1 MPLPAAALIIRKKT
15 IQGFTVTDSPAPRPS
30 PAGPSARARAMD
42 EALDWLVRL
51 QCADAEDTQAFAAWL
66 SAAPEN
72 AEAFVAAE
80 ALWNGAPL
88 HQLAT
93 QMYQQQRRSWRGRLR
108 SHWKPLATAA
118 LLLAGLCTLG
128 NLPMRLQADHLT
140 VVGERQRLQLDDGA
154 NVLLNT
160 DTAFASEHH
169 DGRQVARL
177 LQGEAYFQVAGGA
190 RRPLEV
196 QAGPLRAQVRD
207 TDFAVRYL
215 DGEAQVRVQ
224 RGDID
229 LQGDRDQRI
238 SLGAGESISVGPHG
252 FGQRQRPDLHKDL
265 AWVDGRLVFENCP
278 LSQVL
283 AELRRYYPGWIINRN
298 RQLENVTVTGNYRL
312 DQPLET
318 LRALAHITSAR
329 LHEYPALV
337 ILN

>member
-1 MPLPAAALIIRKKT
+1 M
-15 IQGFTVTDSPAPRPS
+15 TDSPAPRP
-30 PAGPSARARAMD
+30 PTAGPDARARAMD

-51 QCADAEDTQAFAAWL
+51 QCATEADTLAFEQWL

-72 AEAFVAAE
+72 AVAYVEAE
-80 ALWNGAPL
+80 ALWNGTPVRQA
-88 HQLAT
+88 AT
-93 QMYQQQRRSWRGRLR
+93 QMHQVRRRSVRGRLR
-108 SHWKPLATAA
+108 AHWKPLATAA
-118 LLLAGLCTLG
+118 VLLVGLFTVG

-154 NVLLNT
+154 KVLLNT
-160 DTAFASEHH
+160 NSAFASDVRE
-169 DGRQVARL
+169 GRQVARL
-177 LQGEAYFQVAGGA
+177 LQGEAYFQVPGGTQP
-190 RRPLEV
+190 PLEV

-224 RGDID
+224 RGDVD
-229 LQGDRDQRI
+229 LQAASDQRI
-238 SLGAGESISVGPHG
+238 RLSAGDSISVGPQG
-252 FGQRQRPDLHKDL
+252 FGQRQRPDMHKDL

-283 AELRRYYPGWIINRN
+283 AEVRRYYPGWIINRN
-298 RQLENVTVTGNYRL
+298 AHLEDMAVTGNYRL

-318 LRALAHITSAR
+318 LRALAHITSTR

>member
-1 MPLPAAALIIRKKT
+1 M
-15 IQGFTVTDSPAPRPS
+15 TDSPAPRP
-30 PAGPSARARAMD
+30 PTAGPDARARAMD

-51 QCADAEDTQAFAAWL
+51 QCATEADTLAFEQWL

-72 AEAFVAAE
+72 AVAYVEAE
-80 ALWNGAPL
+80 ALWNGTPVRQA
-88 HQLAT
+88 AT
-93 QMYQQQRRSWRGRLR
+93 QMHQVRRRSVRGRLR
-108 SHWKPLATAA
+108 AHWKPLATAA
-118 LLLAGLCTLG
+118 VLLVGLFTVG

-154 NVLLNT
+154 KVLLNT
-160 DTAFASEHH
+160 NSAFASDVRE
-169 DGRQVARL
+169 GRQVARL
-177 LQGEAYFQVAGGA
+177 LQGEAYFQVPGGTQP
-190 RRPLEV
+190 PLEV

-224 RGDID
+224 RGDVD
-229 LQGDRDQRI
+229 LQAASDQRI
-238 SLGAGESISVGPHG
+238 RLSAGDSISVGPQG
-252 FGQRQRPDLHKDL
+252 FGQRQRPDMHKDL

-278 LSQVL
+278 LGQVL
-283 AELRRYYPGWIINRN
+283 AEVRRYYPGWIINRN
-298 RQLENVTVTGNYRL
+298 AHLEDMAVTGNYRL

-318 LRALAHITSAR
+318 LRALAHITSTR

>member
-1 MPLPAAALIIRKKT
+1 M
-15 IQGFTVTDSPAPRPS
+15 TDHPAPRPS
-30 PAGPSARARAMD
+30 PAGLNARARARD

-51 QCADAEDTQAFAAWL
+51 QCADAQDTQAFEAWL

-72 AEAFVAAE
+72 AEAYVEAE
-80 ALWNGAPL
+80 ALWNGMPL
-88 HQLAT
+88 HQAAGQLH
-93 QMYQQQRRSWRGRLR
+93 QGQRRSLRGRLR

-118 LLLAGLCTLG
+118 VLLVGLFTLG

-154 NVLLNT
+154 KVLLNT
-160 DTAFASEHH
+160 NSAFASDLRE
-169 DGRQVARL
+169 GRQVARL
-177 LQGEAYFQVAGGA
+177 LQGEAYFQVPEGGQV
-190 RRPLEV
+190 PLEV

-224 RGDID
+224 RGDVD
-229 LQGDRDQRI
+229 LQASSDQRI
-238 SLGAGESISVGPHG
+238 RLSAGDSISVGPQG
-252 FGQRQRPDLHKDL
+252 FGQRQRADMQKDL

-283 AELRRYYPGWIINRN
+283 AEVRRYYPGWIINRN
-298 RQLENVTVTGNYRL
+298 AGLEDVAVTGNYRL

-329 LHEYPALV
+329 LHEYPAVV

>member
-1 MPLPAAALIIRKKT
+1 M
-15 IQGFTVTDSPAPRPS
+15 TDSCAPRP
-30 PAGPSARARAMD
+30 PTNGPNVRARAMD

-51 QCADAEDTQAFAAWL
+51 QCATEADTLAFEQWL

-72 AEAFVAAE
+72 AEAYVEAE
-80 ALWNGAPL
+80 ALWNGSPL
-88 HQLAT
+88 RQAAMKMD
-93 QMYQQQRRSWRGRLR
+93 QGRRRSVGGRLR
-108 SHWKPLATAA
+108 AHWKPLATAA
-118 LLLAGLCTLG
+118 VLLVGLFTVG

-154 NVLLNT
+154 KVLLNT
-160 DTAFASEHH
+160 DSAFASDLR

-177 LQGEAYFQVAGGA
+177 LQGEAYFQVPGGSQP
-190 RRPLEV
+190 PLEV

-224 RGDID
+224 RGDVD
-229 LQGDRDQRI
+229 LQAASDQRI
-238 SLGAGESISVGPHG
+238 RLSAGDSISVGPKG
-252 FGQRQRPDLHKDL
+252 FGQRQRPDMHKDL

-283 AELRRYYPGWIINRN
+283 AEVRRYYPGWIINRN
-298 RQLENVTVTGNYRL
+298 AHLGDIAVTGNYRL

-318 LRALAHITSAR
+318 LRALAHITSAQ
-329 LHEYPALV
+329 LHEYPAVV

>member
-1 MPLPAAALIIRKKT
+1 
-15 IQGFTVTDSPAPRPS
+15 
-30 PAGPSARARAMD
+30 MD

-51 QCADAEDTQAFAAWL
+51 QCADAEDTQAFEAWL

-72 AEAFVAAE
+72 AEAYVEAE

-88 HQLAT
+88 HQVAL
-93 QMYQQQRRSWRGRLR
+93 QMHQQQRRSWRGRLR
-108 SHWKPLATAA
+108 SHWKPLATVA
-118 LLLAGLCTLG
+118 LLLVGLFTLG

-140 VVGERQRLQLDDGA
+140 VVGERQRLQLEDGA
-154 NVLLNT
+154 KVLLNT
-160 DTAFASEHH
+160 NSAFASEQR

-177 LQGEAYFQVAGGA
+177 LQGEAYFQVPEGA
-190 RRPLEV
+190 LLPLEV

-224 RGDID
+224 RGDVD

-238 SLGAGESISVGPHG
+238 RLSAGDSISVGPQG
-252 FGQRQRPDLHKDL
+252 FGKRQRPDMHKDL

-283 AELRRYYPGWIINRN
+283 AELRRYYPGWIVNADER
-298 RQLENVTVTGNYRL
+298 LEDVSITANYRL
-312 DQPLET
+312 DDPLGAM
-318 LRALAHITSAR
+318 RSLAQITSSHLR
-329 LHEYPALV
+329 EYPRLL

>member
-1 MPLPAAALIIRKKT
+1 M
-15 IQGFTVTDSPAPRPS
+15 TDSPAPRP
-30 PAGPSARARAMD
+30 PTAGPDARARAMD

-51 QCADAEDTQAFAAWL
+51 QCATEADTLAFEQWL

-72 AEAFVAAE
+72 AVAYVEAE
-80 ALWNGAPL
+80 ALWNGTPVRQA
-88 HQLAT
+88 AT
-93 QMYQQQRRSWRGRLR
+93 QMHQVRRRSVSGRLR
-108 SHWKPLATAA
+108 AHWKPLATAA
-118 LLLAGLCTLG
+118 VLLVGLFTVG

-154 NVLLNT
+154 KVLLNT
-160 DTAFASEHH
+160 NSAFASDVRE
-169 DGRQVARL
+169 GRQVARL
-177 LQGEAYFQVAGGA
+177 LQGEAFFQVPGGA
-190 RRPLEV
+190 QLPLEV

-224 RGDID
+224 RGDVD
-229 LQGDRDQRI
+229 LQAASDQRI
-238 SLGAGESISVGPHG
+238 RLSAGDSISVGPQG
-252 FGQRQRPDLHKDL
+252 FGQRQRPDMHKDL

-283 AELRRYYPGWIINRN
+283 AEVQRYYPGWIINRN
-298 RQLENVTVTGNYRL
+298 AHLDDKAVTGNYRL

-318 LRALAHITSAR
+318 LRALAHITSAQ

>member
-1 MPLPAAALIIRKKT
+1 M
-15 IQGFTVTDSPAPRPS
+15 TDSPVTRP
-30 PAGPSARARAMD
+30 PADGPDARARAMD

-51 QCADAEDTQAFAAWL
+51 QCATDDDTLAFEQWL

-72 AEAFVAAE
+72 AKAYVEAE

-88 HQLAT
+88 RQAAT
-93 QMYQQQRRSWRGRLR
+93 RMHLDRRRSVRGRLR
-108 SHWKPLATAA
+108 RHWKPLATAA
-118 LLLAGLCTLG
+118 VLLAGLFTFG

-154 NVLLNT
+154 KVLLNT
-160 DTAFASEHH
+160 DSAFASDVRE
-169 DGRQVARL
+169 GRQVARL
-177 LQGEAYFQVAGGA
+177 LQGEAYFQVAAGA
-190 RRPLEV
+190 QLPLEV

-224 RGDID
+224 RGDVD
-229 LQGDRDQRI
+229 LQAASDQHIRLSAGD
-238 SLGAGESISVGPHG
+238 SISVGPQG
-252 FGQRQRPDLHKDL
+252 FGQRQRPDMHKDL
-265 AWVDGRLVFENCP
+265 AWVEGRLVFENCP

-283 AELRRYYPGWIINRN
+283 AEVRRYYPGWIINRN
-298 RQLENVTVTGNYRL
+298 GHLDDMAVTGNYRL

-318 LRALAHITSAR
+318 LRALAHITSAQ
-329 LHEYPALV
+329 LHEYPAVV

>member
-1 MPLPAAALIIRKKT
+1 M
-15 IQGFTVTDSPAPRPS
+15 TDSPVTRPS
-30 PAGPSARARAMD
+30 AGGPEARARAMD

-51 QCADAEDTQAFAAWL
+51 QCATDADTLAFEQWL

-72 AEAFVAAE
+72 AEAYVEAE
-80 ALWNGAPL
+80 ALWNGTPL
-88 HQLAT
+88 RQAAT
-93 QMYQQQRRSWRGRLR
+93 QMHHGRRKSVRGRLR

-118 LLLAGLCTLG
+118 VLLVGLFTFG

-154 NVLLNT
+154 KVLLNT
-160 DTAFASEHH
+160 NSAFASDLRE
-169 DGRQVARL
+169 GRQVARL
-177 LQGEAYFQVAGGA
+177 LQGEAYFQIAGGGQL
-190 RRPLEV
+190 PLEV

-224 RGDID
+224 RGDVD
-229 LQGDRDQRI
+229 LQADSDQRI
-238 SLGAGESISVGPHG
+238 RLSAGDSISVGPQG
-252 FGQRQRPDLHKDL
+252 FGQRQRADLHKDL

-283 AELRRYYPGWIINRN
+283 AEVRRYYPGWIINRN
-298 RQLENVTVTGNYRL
+298 SHLDDMAVTGNYRL

-318 LRALAHITSAR
+318 LRALAHITSAQ
-329 LHEYPALV
+329 LHEYPAVV